1 MQLAISVL
9 VPLSAVLTLLLLIK
23 CVRAYRRRRNSRDV
37 EARHFD
43 EIRSAHMFSVWEFD
57 GKTIYEDIVK
67 ATNNF
72 DDSHL
77 IGMGGNGSVYAAE
90 LPSGQVLAV
99 KKFHHV
105 DAAEI
110 QDEASFKSEIRA
122 LTGMRHRNIVR
133 LHGFCPHSR
142 CMLLIYEYMERGS
155 LRDILRDDV
164 RAAELDWA
172 KRAEAVKGVAN
183 ALAYMH
189 HDCTPRIVHRDV
201 TSNNILFNTE
211 FKVCVSDFGTSR
223 LLRSGASNW
232 TALAGTCGYLAPE
245 LAYTMN
251 VTEKCDIYS
260 FGVVALEMIMGRHPW
275 EITLAIFSGECQ
287 NVDARVLF
295 DARLPYPTREVEKE
309 LISIMVLALACLRTD
324 PKSRPPM
331 QYVSKELCAGRPSVP
346 EAFLQGVTLPQ
357 LMNLNI

>member
-1 MQLAISVL
+1 MQLALSVL
-9 VPLSAVLTLLLLIK
+9 VLPLSAVLTLLLLIK
-23 CVRAYRRRRNSRDV
+23 CVRAYRWRRNSRDV
-37 EARHFD
+37 EARRFD

-77 IGMGGNGSVYAAE
+77 IGMGGNGSVYSAE

-99 KKFHHV
+99 
-105 DAAEI
+105 
-110 QDEASFKSEIRA
+110 RA
-122 LTGMRHRNIVR
+122 LTGMRHRNIVK
-133 LHGFCPHSR
+133 LYGFCPHSR

-189 HDCTPRIVHRDV
+189 HDCTPGIVHRDV

-211 FKVCVSDFGTSR
+211 FKVCVSDFGTAR
-223 LLRSGASNW
+223 LLRPGASNW

-251 VTEKCDIYS
+251 VTEKCDVYS

-275 EITLAIFSGECQ
+275 EITLAILSSECQ
-287 NVDARVLF
+287 NVEARVLF

-309 LISIMVLALACLRTD
+309 LISIMVLALACLGTD
-324 PKSRPPM
+324 PKSRPTM
-331 QYVSKELCAGRPSVP
+331 QYVLKELCAGRPSVP
-346 EAFLQGVTLPQ
+346 QAFLQGGTLPQ